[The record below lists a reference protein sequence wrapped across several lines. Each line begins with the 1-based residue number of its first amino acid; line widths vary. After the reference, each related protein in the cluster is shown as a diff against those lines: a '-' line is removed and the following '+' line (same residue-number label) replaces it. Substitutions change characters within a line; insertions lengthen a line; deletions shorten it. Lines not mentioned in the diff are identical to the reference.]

1 MDDSMKKKLM
11 GVGVAALAAF
21 VFGESQI
28 MEMDERI
35 KALEDIHPELKQEAL
50 DEIADELQSEEEA
63 PPALAKPGMSAPPIE
78 DPDEP
83 EEEGV
88 PEEE

>member
-28 MEMDERI
+28 MEMDERLQ
-35 KALEDIHPELKQEAL
+35 ALEEIHPELMQEEL
-50 DEIADELQSEEEA
+50 DAIAEELQSEEDS
-63 PPALAKPGMSAPPIE
+63 PPALGKPGMSAPPIE
-78 DPDEP
+78 APA
-83 EEEGV
+83 EEEGES
-88 PEEE
+88 EED